1 MQTRKLGRSPL
12 EVSTLALGSN
22 IFGWTIDEAESFA
35 VLDAYVAAG
44 GNFIDTADVYSMW
57 IAGNQG
63 GESETIIGN
72 WMKSRGNRKQLII
85 ATKVGWEMGERGL
98 KRSYICQAVEASLR
112 RLQTEYIDLYQSH
125 KDDPDTPVEETLEAH
140 NELVAAGKV
149 RVIGASNFG
158 AARLAESLEVSRRHS
173 WPRYES
179 VQPLYNLYSRAEYE
193 TELEPL
199 CVKEGLGVIPYYAL
213 ASGFLTGKYRSERD
227 LSVSARGQGVGKKYL
242 NDRGFRIIAALED
255 VARELHAT
263 PATVAV
269 AWLIARP
276 SVTAAIS
283 SATSTRQLQDLV
295 AATQLRLDH
304 EAIDRLNQASAYDEP
319 AAARTTN

>member
-1 MQTRKLGRSPL
+1 MQTRKLGQSSL
-12 EVSTLALGSN
+12 HISTLALGSN
-22 IFGWTIDEAESFA
+22 VFGWTIDEAESFA

-57 IAGNQG
+57 VAGNRG

-72 WMKSRGNRKQLII
+72 WLKSRGNRQNVII
-85 ATKVGWEMGERGL
+85 ATKVGWELGARGL
-98 KRSYICQAVEASLR
+98 KRPYIRKAVEDSLR
-112 RLQTEYIDLYQSH
+112 RLQTDYIDLYQSH

-140 NELVAAGKV
+140 KELIETGKV

-158 AARLAESLEVSRRHS
+158 AARLAESLEVSRRRG

-179 VQPLYNLYSRAEYE
+179 LQPLYNLYSRAEYE
-193 TELEPL
+193 AELEPL

-227 LSVSARGQGVGKKYL
+227 LSVSARGQGIGKKYL
-242 NDRGFRIIAALED
+242 NDRGLRIVAALEE
-255 VARELHAT
+255 VARELHSA

-276 SVTAAIS
+276 SVTSAIS

-295 AATQLRLDH
+295 AATELRLDH
-304 EAIDRLNQASAYDEP
+304 DAIDRLDEASAYDE
-319 AAARTTN
+319 AIGALI